1 VHQKGHACPL
11 VVKIC
16 VQVHLRL
23 TKVEIITIGKML
35 ICILVW
41 LFNKNGGE
49 SNTQLDQ
56 T

>member
-1 VHQKGHACPL
+1 LRRQTVHQKGHACPL

-35 ICILVW
+35 ICIHFCCSIKTW
-41 LFNKNGGE
+41 
-49 SNTQLDQ
+49 
-56 T
+56 